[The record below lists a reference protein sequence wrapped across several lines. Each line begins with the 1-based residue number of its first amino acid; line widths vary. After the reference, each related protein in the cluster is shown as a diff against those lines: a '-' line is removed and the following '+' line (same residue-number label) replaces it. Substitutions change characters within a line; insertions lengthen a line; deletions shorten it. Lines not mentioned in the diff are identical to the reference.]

1 MCSPLK
7 FTPALA
13 YIITLMRC
21 TYFPLPAA
29 RRIQFVSI
37 VQRSVGSVY
46 RNRCFDSSICAHPY
60 AATNISSSLCAT
72 SSNRANGDHCWG
84 ELAAVRV
91 GDDRP
96 MDNKQRWFAPS
107 RRTANRRRS
116 LASTATVRE
125 RTLCCRSREA
135 ISRDGED
142 CFYPPCGSLKAIV
155 RDDSPLA
162 ARTIWRQLSQ
172 VKYVPVDAD
181 FLLLWVGVARRL
193 IDDPNRW
200 RTERFRFARLWRF
213 S

>member
-1 MCSPLK
+1 
-7 FTPALA
+7 
-13 YIITLMRC
+13 MRC

-125 RTLCCRSREA
+125 RTSAAGPQRPSRETA
-135 ISRDGED
+135 KIISTRPAVALRPSSEVTRLLRRARSG
-142 CFYPPCGSLKAIV
+142 GSFH
-155 RDDSPLA
+155 RSS
-162 ARTIWRQLSQ
+162 TCRQTMTVGSGQ
-172 VKYVPVDAD
+172 HAD
-181 FLLLWVGVARRL
+181 
-193 IDDPNRW
+193 
-200 RTERFRFARLWRF
+200 
-213 S
+213 